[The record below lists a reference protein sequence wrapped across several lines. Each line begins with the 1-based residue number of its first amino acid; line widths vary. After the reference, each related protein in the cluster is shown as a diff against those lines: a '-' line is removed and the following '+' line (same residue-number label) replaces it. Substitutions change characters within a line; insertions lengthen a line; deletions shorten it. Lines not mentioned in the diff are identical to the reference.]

1 MNNEIILLVED
12 NPDDELLTL
21 KELKRH
27 NIINEVIVAHDGQE
41 ALDYLFGED
50 SYKGRD
56 ANIKPVVILLDLGL
70 PKIDG
75 LEVLRRTRA
84 DGRTKKIPVFV
95 LTSSDKDENE
105 IESFHMGATSFI
117 RKPVNFNQLAEAI
130 KSLNLCWQIK
140 NIADYEVAKRKRAE
154 ELLKES
160 EEKYHSLIANIPSVT
175 WITNANG
182 KKTFI
187 SPNIEKVYGYT
198 PKEVCK
204 AYKSLWF
211 GRIHPEDVKFVK
223 EAYNN
228 LFRNGNQFD
237 IEYRIKRKD
246 GEWIWLHDKAVTT
259 YEKGG
264 ANFAYGVFSD
274 ITDRKKAEEIL
285 EHYVKELEKSNDE
298 LKQFAYVASHD
309 LQEPLRMVSSFTRLL
324 AERYKSKLDSDADD
338 FITYAVDGAERMQT
352 LISDLLD
359 YSRERTQ
366 RRDLEPTNLK
376 NVIGQALDNL
386 KILIEEND
394 AVVNTKDAL
403 PTVLAESSQLTRLFQ
418 NLINNAIKFRSER
431 VPKIKVG
438 VKSKKSEWLFSVKDN
453 GIGIAPEFKERI
465 FDIFRRLHS
474 KEEYSGTG
482 IGLAICKK
490 IVTGYDGR
498 IWVESE
504 QGKGSTFYFTIPKVV
519 KSRVGRLRVESVD
532 GRGSVFVT

>member
-12 NPDDELLTL
+12 NPDDEILTL
-21 KELKRH
+21 EELKRH
-27 NIINEVIVAHDGQE
+27 HIINEVIVAQDGKE

-75 LEVLRRTRA
+75 MEVLRRIRA
-84 DGRTKKIPVFV
+84 DDRTKKLPVFV
-95 LTSSDKDENE
+95 LTSSNKVKDE
-105 IESFHMGATSFI
+105 IKSFHAGATSYI
-117 RKPVNFNQLAEAI
+117 RKPVNFKQLAEAI

-140 NIADYEVAKRKRAE
+140 SVADYEVGKRKKAE

-160 EEKYHSLIANIPSVT
+160 EERYHLLVANIPSVT
-175 WITNANG
+175 WITNADG

-204 AYKSLWF
+204 ACKRLWF
-211 GRIHPEDVKFVK
+211 GRIHPEDVKFAK
-223 EAYNN
+223 EAYLN
-228 LFRNGNQFD
+228 LFRNGNHFD

-274 ITDRKKAEEIL
+274 ITDRKKTEDIL
-285 EHYVKELEKSNDE
+285 DHYVKELEKSNDE
-298 LKQFAYVASHD
+298 LQQFAYIASHD
-309 LQEPLRMVSSFTRLL
+309 LQEPLRMISSFTRLL

-366 RRDLEPTNLK
+366 RKYLKQTDLKT
-376 NVIGQALDNL
+376 VIGEALDNL
-386 KILIEEND
+386 RILIKENN
-394 AVVNTKDAL
+394 AVVNTKETL

-418 NLINNAIKFRSER
+418 NLIGNAIKFRSER
-431 VPKIKVG
+431 TPKIKVS
-438 VKSKKSEWLFSVKDN
+438 VKSNKSEWLFSIKDN
-453 GIGIAPEFKERI
+453 GIGIAPEFKDRI

-490 IVTGYDGR
+490 IVAGYDGR

-519 KSRVGRLRVESVD
+519 KGNRYSALSTV
-532 GRGSVFVT
+532 